1 MIATAPAGPVAV
13 GARRDVQ
20 IADQPRPQRRAG
32 FFDGWTLGKVL
43 GTIALWI
50 LVAVVVGPLAWAA
63 LSSFK
68 PDVETSTF
76 PPTILPHT
84 VTIENY
90 VKLFTVLPF
99 TTFFINS
106 LGVAVAT
113 SLLTILL
120 SASAAYATARFRS
133 PFAEATSA
141 VGLVAYMLPGILIVV
156 PIFAVAQALKALDS
170 LPALVLIYSAYFVPF
185 GVWVLRSYFAG
196 IPVELED
203 AAMVDGASRLE
214 AFYMV
219 VLPQALPGLIA
230 TGIWTFTVAWNEYLF
245 ASLLLYT
252 QQHQTLSI
260 GLSSVLVSD
269 NNLYSW
275 GVLMAACTLMTVPVM
290 VIFMIIQRSL
300 VTGLSSG
307 AVKG

>member
-1 MIATAPAGPVAV
+1 MSVM
-13 GARRDVQ
+13 ARREVRV
-20 IADQPRPQRRAG
+20 ADERRPRRRTGLFA
-32 FFDGWTLGKVL
+32 GWTLGKVL
-43 GTIALWI
+43 GTIALWT
-50 LVAVVVGPLAWAA
+50 LVVVVVGPLAWAV

-68 PDVETSTF
+68 PDVETSTY

-84 VTIENY
+84 VTLENY

-99 TTFFINS
+99 MTFFINS
-106 LGVAVAT
+106 LGVSVAT

-120 SASAAYATARFRS
+120 AATAAYATARFRS

-141 VGLVAYMLPGILIVV
+141 IGLVAYMLPAILIVV
-156 PIFAVAQALKALDS
+156 PVFAVAQAIKALDS
-170 LPALVLIYSAYFVPF
+170 LPALVVIYSAYFVPF
-185 GVWVLRSYFAG
+185 GVWQLRSYFAG

-219 VLPQALPGLIA
+219 ILPQALPGLIA

-252 QQHQTLSI
+252 QKHQTLSI
-260 GLSSVLVSD
+260 GLSTVLVSD

-290 VIFMIIQRSL
+290 VIFMVIQRSL
-300 VTGLSSG
+300 VAGLSSG

>member
-1 MIATAPAGPVAV
+1 LSTVARSPAG
-13 GARRDVQ
+13 
-20 IADQPRPQRRAG
+20 AG
-32 FFDGWTLGKVL
+32 RVSPFQSWTLGKVL
-43 GTIALWI
+43 GSVALWL
-50 LVAVVVGPLAWAA
+50 LVLIVVGPLAWAA

-76 PPTILPHT
+76 PPTILPHQ
-84 VTIENY
+84 VTLQNY
-90 VKLFTVLPF
+90 QKLFTVLPF
-99 TTFFINS
+99 TTFFVNS
-106 LGVAVAT
+106 LLVALAT
-113 SLLTILL
+113 SVLTILL
-120 SASAAYATARFRS
+120 SASAAYSTARFRS
-133 PFAEATSA
+133 PIAEATSA
-141 VGLVAYMLPGILIVV
+141 IGLVAYMLPGILIVV
-156 PIFAVAQALKALDS
+156 PVFAVAQAIHALDS
-170 LPALVLIYSAYFVPF
+170 LPALVVIYAAYFVPF
-185 GVWVLRSYFAG
+185 GVWQLRSYFAG
-196 IPVELED
+196 IPIELED

-252 QQHQTLSI
+252 QSHQTLSI
-260 GLSSVLVSD
+260 GLSTVLVSD

-290 VIFMIIQRSL
+290 VIFMVIQRRL
-300 VTGLSSG
+300 VAGLSSG

>member
-1 MIATAPAGPVAV
+1 MSLVAN
-13 GARRDVQ
+13 RDVRIGERSQ
-20 IADQPRPQRRAG
+20 PQRRARL
-32 FFDGWTLGKVL
+32 FAGWTPGKVL
-43 GTIALWI
+43 GTIALWA
-50 LVAVVVGPLAWAA
+50 LVAIVVGPLAWAA

-84 VTIENY
+84 VTLENY

-99 TTFFINS
+99 MTFFINS
-106 LGVAVAT
+106 VGVAVGT

-120 SASAAYATARFRS
+120 SATAAYATARFRS

-141 VGLVAYMLPGILIVV
+141 IGLVAYMLPAILIVV
-156 PIFAVAQALKALDS
+156 PIFAVAQAIKALDS
-170 LPALVLIYSAYFVPF
+170 LPALVLIYTAYFVPF
-185 GVWVLRSYFAG
+185 GVWQLRSYFAG

-219 VLPQALPGLIA
+219 ILPQALPGLIA

-252 QQHQTLSI
+252 QTHQTLSI
-260 GLSSVLVSD
+260 GLSTVLVSD

-290 VIFMIIQRSL
+290 VIFMIIQRRL
-300 VTGLSSG
+300 VAGLSSG

>member
-1 MIATAPAGPVAV
+1 VSLVAN
-13 GARRDVQ
+13 RDVRIGERSQ
-20 IADQPRPQRRAG
+20 PQRRARL
-32 FFDGWTLGKVL
+32 FTGWTPGKVL
-43 GTIALWI
+43 GTIALWA
-50 LVAVVVGPLAWAA
+50 LVAIVVGPLAWAA

-84 VTIENY
+84 VTLENY

-99 TTFFINS
+99 MTFFINS
-106 LGVAVAT
+106 VGVAVGT

-120 SASAAYATARFRS
+120 SATAAYATARFRS

-141 VGLVAYMLPGILIVV
+141 IGLVAYMLPAILIVV
-156 PIFAVAQALKALDS
+156 PIFAVAQAIKALDS
-170 LPALVLIYSAYFVPF
+170 LPALVLIYTAYFVPF
-185 GVWVLRSYFAG
+185 GVWQLRSYFAG

-219 VLPQALPGLIA
+219 ILPQALPGLIA

-252 QQHQTLSI
+252 QTHQTLSI
-260 GLSSVLVSD
+260 GLSTVLVSD

-290 VIFMIIQRSL
+290 VIFMIIQRRL
-300 VTGLSSG
+300 VAGLSSG

>member
-1 MIATAPAGPVAV
+1 VSVM
-13 GARRDVQ
+13 ARREVRV
-20 IADQPRPQRRAG
+20 ADERRLRRRTGLFA
-32 FFDGWTLGKVL
+32 GWTLGKVL
-43 GTIALWI
+43 GTIALWT
-50 LVAVVVGPLAWAA
+50 LVVVVVGPLAWAV

-68 PDVETSTF
+68 PDVETSTY

-84 VTIENY
+84 VTLENY

-99 TTFFINS
+99 MTFFINS
-106 LGVAVAT
+106 LGVSVAT

-120 SASAAYATARFRS
+120 AATAAYATARFRS

-141 VGLVAYMLPGILIVV
+141 IGLVAYMLPAILIVV
-156 PIFAVAQALKALDS
+156 PVFAVAQSIKALDS
-170 LPALVLIYSAYFVPF
+170 LPALVVIYSAYFVPF
-185 GVWVLRSYFAG
+185 GVWQLRSYFAG

-219 VLPQALPGLIA
+219 ILPQALPGLIA

-252 QQHQTLSI
+252 QKHQTLSI
-260 GLSSVLVSD
+260 GLSTVLVSD

-290 VIFMIIQRSL
+290 VIFMVIQRSL
-300 VTGLSSG
+300 VAGLSSG

>member
-1 MIATAPAGPVAV
+1 MSVV
-13 GARRDVQ
+13 ARR
-20 IADQPRPQRRAG
+20 QPRVGSLPARSRFA
-32 FFDGWTLGKVL
+32 GWTPAKVL
-43 GTIALWI
+43 GTVALWA
-50 LVAVVVGPLAWAA
+50 LVLLVVGPLAWAV

-68 PDVETSTF
+68 PDVETSSY
-76 PPTILPHT
+76 PPTILPHQ
-84 VTIENY
+84 VTLQNY

-99 TTFFINS
+99 ITFFINS
-106 LGVAVAT
+106 LLVAIAT
-113 SLLTILL
+113 SVLTILL
-120 SASAAYATARFRS
+120 SATAAYSTARFRS
-133 PFAEATSA
+133 PFAEITSSI
-141 VGLVAYMLPGILIVV
+141 GLVAYMLPAILIVV
-156 PIFAVAQALKALDS
+156 PVFAIAQTIHALDS
-170 LPALVLIYSAYFVPF
+170 LPALVVIYTAYFVPF
-185 GVWVLRSYFAG
+185 GVWQLRSYFAG

-214 AFYMV
+214 GFYMV

-252 QQHQTLSI
+252 QSHQTLSI
-260 GLSSVLVSD
+260 GLSTVLVSD

-290 VIFMIIQRSL
+290 VIFMVIQRSL
-300 VTGLSSG
+300 VAGLSSG